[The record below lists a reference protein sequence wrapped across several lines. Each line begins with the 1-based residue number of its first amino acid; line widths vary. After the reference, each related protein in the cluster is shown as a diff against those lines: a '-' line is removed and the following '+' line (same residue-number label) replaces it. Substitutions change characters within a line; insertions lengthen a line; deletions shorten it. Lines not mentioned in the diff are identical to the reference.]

1 MDILT
6 ERASQHYRNSL
17 DKFQELDK
25 MLMSDYRLAV
35 LNKDKH
41 KAQ

>member
-17 DKFQELDK
+17 EKFHDMDKKLQEDWRLKALRQDK
-25 MLMSDYRLAV
+25 
-35 LNKDKH
+35 
-41 KAQ
+41 